1 MFFLPINLEQN
12 EEGRGHLALGL
23 RAFINIFSLVLICWC
38 SLSTAVKAQGAD
50 LVRIRFSPDITQE
63 TKDRLQSMEL
73 DSSPFTKPDARYL
86 GIHDLD
92 AFISED
98 DLARA
103 QEIIQARGW
112 DPGSP
117 ARVLLTIGLSRVLS
131 MQVRAADWHTEFRP
145 ERIEYVRR
153 DLEHR
158 VDQEMSAD
166 RIKGRRI
173 YLLRQ
178 LNKELRL
185 PFQLEKLFN
194 EAGLLQVKQLHREF
208 DRVKKILA
216 AQGLP
221 VESEFQEYL
230 KVLLEKWN
238 SFAEQNVDG
247 FEIDWSGYR
256 PLEKEA
262 PLTILFSPNPNLTT
276 ERQLSVALLQ
286 LIESLDRSLRRFT
299 QTTPIGAFENLY
311 GFFLMNPEP
320 TVNLNEPIEAN
331 RNISSKLGF
340 TSVPPQALKTT
351 PQTAPINDEE
361 LTRLIFDTFNAA
373 YLEEVF
379 LRELEDWGFRNSRD
393 YQKSRLSLQ
402 PHRREIEN
410 FYAQRTDGQTP
421 DQRYQREFE
430 LKLIKF
436 SFLLDQKFE
445 RSKANVYFRDAHKSL
460 FRHIAESLGRAYH
473 EEAVA
478 AGFRDSQEAAG
489 RGFLFPQSKASLK
502 DLRRS
507 ALENL
512 AEEMKPHLSSLKMD
526 RQEFVISGT
535 WENIREQARLLLN
548 ENSDRVLSSLEAFRK
563 SELSGG
569 SRQLINIDN
578 ELVELAEGPQ
588 LSLWGFLSAR
598 VLKHDSLFDPQN
610 YLYGQIED
618 ELRNQRSD
626 QAYLELFEDFLRP
639 QLQYMAPPS
648 TRMRQNYDSLKDIF
662 AEIKSTEL
670 AQIIRHAAQIEHQR
684 MMASGHFGRTTFFR
698 RAVR

>member
-1 MFFLPINLEQN
+1 
-12 EEGRGHLALGL
+12 
-23 RAFINIFSLVLICWC
+23 
-38 SLSTAVKAQGAD
+38 
-50 LVRIRFSPDITQE
+50 
-63 TKDRLQSMEL
+63 
-73 DSSPFTKPDARYL
+73 
-86 GIHDLD
+86 
-92 AFISED
+92 
-98 DLARA
+98 
-103 QEIIQARGW
+103 
-112 DPGSP
+112 
-117 ARVLLTIGLSRVLS
+117 